1 MRSVSQGCWMSQH
14 CRESKGARLR
24 GSCMNASG
32 PSNVW
37 CPSVS
42 ILRRVVHHVGEFQ
55 IVPNSNC
62 EMGSFGCSLPELIL
76 EPQSIPGEVKVRR
89 ATESF

>member
-1 MRSVSQGCWMSQH
+1 
-14 CRESKGARLR
+14 
-24 GSCMNASG
+24 MNASG

-42 ILRRVVHHVGEFQ
+42 ILKKAVHHVGEFQ
-55 IVPNSNC
+55 IVIVRWGHLFTPRVDPKND
-62 EMGSFGCSLPELIL
+62 GL